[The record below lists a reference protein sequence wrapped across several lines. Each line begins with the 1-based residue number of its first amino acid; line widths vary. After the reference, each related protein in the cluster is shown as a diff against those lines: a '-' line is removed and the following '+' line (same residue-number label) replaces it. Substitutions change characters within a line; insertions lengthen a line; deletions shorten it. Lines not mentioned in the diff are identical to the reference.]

1 MRNDGDY
8 GMREFFRVFSEKKR
22 RGLIQYRRRLYRGR
36 TSWPYLSGDAFSR
49 IADYAPYGANG
60 LRQPQI
66 EYINQARS
74 IFIPGHF
81 LSDFIDRYG
90 ELVNAKVL
98 ITGNSDHNF
107 TEWPNLPDS
116 ITLWL
121 GQNLA
126 LPQPHHLK
134 TLTIPIGL
142 ENLALG
148 RSGLPKLI
156 TSKLSSVYDRVLVP
170 PMALSN
176 PIREAVL
183 AQLDE
188 RMEVYE
194 VFTKYMDEKK
204 YFELVNDYQFV
215 LCLEGNGFENHRI
228 WETLYRNAFPVM
240 LRTTWSM
247 SLKHLA
253 LPILYL
259 DDISDCNVSTLNQ
272 FLSVHKGFK
281 AKNHESLWM
290 SYWKDLVSRTVD
302 SEALK

>member
-1 MRNDGDY
+1 
-8 GMREFFRVFSEKKR
+8 
-22 RGLIQYRRRLYRGR
+22 
-36 TSWPYLSGDAFSR
+36 
-49 IADYAPYGANG
+49 
-60 LRQPQI
+60 
-66 EYINQARS
+66 
-74 IFIPGHF
+74 
-81 LSDFIDRYG
+81 
-90 ELVNAKVL
+90 
-98 ITGNSDHNF
+98 
-107 TEWPNLPDS
+107 
-116 ITLWL
+116 
-121 GQNLA
+121 
-126 LPQPHHLK
+126 LK

-170 PMALSN
+170 PMAPSN